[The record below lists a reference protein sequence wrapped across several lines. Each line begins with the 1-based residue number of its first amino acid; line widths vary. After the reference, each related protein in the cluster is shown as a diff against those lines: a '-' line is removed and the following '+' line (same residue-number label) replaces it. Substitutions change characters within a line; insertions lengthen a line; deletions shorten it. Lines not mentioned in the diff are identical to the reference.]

1 MNKHKSSIIM
11 LSLVLVLMLISCSNT
26 TSEASVTGLSVGRVG
41 TIFADS
47 NYKYDIAYKNGSTR
61 YIADVIVNLSN
72 GSYKNP
78 SSIKGELLKL
88 NGSDW
93 VSVQNN
99 ITGQIVFTE
108 SGTYKVKYTAD
119 GFTAETG
126 EFQVYKPGEIYN
138 FSATKEA
145 YAEGAQMVKS
155 DFTYT
160 YCYKDESGSIGLT
173 SSVTDRDVAIYTRD
187 EQPTFITMLD
197 NLDTYISADKVLAG
211 ILIESPENPEGYV
224 KKEIEIKVLKDCPT
238 DIKNLAYY
246 KLKEDIQYEFSGS
259 IYKRFYDNGKIM
271 GRTAILRK
279 NNSWVEVADGFTIY
293 YRDFFVSEKLTD
305 EQLKTKY
312 DETQDSEWKDVTDP
326 IKAFVTKQSFSN
338 SGYILIKIKQGDEE
352 ITKDNPGY
360 IRVHK

>member
-1 MNKHKSSIIM
+1 MITTNIQKLLLLNLFGIKIVYPDGAKNVIYYIILFLERNKVNKHKLSIIM
-11 LSLVLVLMLISCSNT
+11 LSLVLVLMLISCSNNT
-26 TSEASVTGLSVGRVG
+26 PSGASATGLSVGKVG

-78 SSIKGELLKL
+78 SSVNGELFKF

-93 VSVQNN
+93 VSVQKN
-99 ITGQIVFTE
+99 ITGQIAFTE

-126 EFQVYKPGEIYN
+126 EFPVYKPGEIYN

-173 SSVTDRDVAIYTRD
+173 SSVTDRDVAIYTRG

-224 KKEIEIKVLKDCPT
+224 KK
-238 DIKNLAYY
+238 
-246 KLKEDIQYEFSGS
+246 
-259 IYKRFYDNGKIM
+259 
-271 GRTAILRK
+271 
-279 NNSWVEVADGFTIY
+279 
-293 YRDFFVSEKLTD
+293 
-305 EQLKTKY
+305 
-312 DETQDSEWKDVTDP
+312 
-326 IKAFVTKQSFSN
+326 
-338 SGYILIKIKQGDEE
+338 
-352 ITKDNPGY
+352 
-360 IRVHK
+360 